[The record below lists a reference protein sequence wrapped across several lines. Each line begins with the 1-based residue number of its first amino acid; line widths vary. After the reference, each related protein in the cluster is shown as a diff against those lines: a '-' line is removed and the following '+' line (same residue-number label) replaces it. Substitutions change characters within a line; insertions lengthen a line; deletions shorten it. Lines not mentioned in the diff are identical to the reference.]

1 VAADV
6 IMPALGMAQDTGLVL
21 RWLRSEGD
29 QVSAGETLVEVETDK
44 ATVELESPI
53 DGTLASVQAA
63 EGDQVP
69 VGQVIAV
76 VLAEGEQAASPSP
89 ARSEPEAA
97 PAPAPVAEV
106 RAPVAAVGIA
116 RRTRLASPKARRI
129 ASDLAIAIDQIEGS
143 GPGGAVVAA
152 DVERLHPS
160 PRPADVLAP
169 PARSGVW
176 RIMAEHTTR
185 SWQEIP
191 HFFLHRQLDASA
203 LERWRAVAAEAPG
216 AGRVS
221 HTDLLVRIAAEA
233 LRRHPNVNATWRDG
247 EACPEPRINV
257 GIAVATE
264 QALVVP
270 VLHDAGEMPL
280 ADVTARRQELVAA
293 AREGRLRPADIEG
306 GTFTISNLGMYGV
319 DSFEAIVNSPQAAI
333 LAVGRIADRVVA
345 VHGAAVVRPTVQI
358 TVSFDH
364 RMVDG
369 ARGAEFLR
377 SLSQLI
383 EEPIGLLR

>member
-76 VLAEGEQAASPSP
+76 VLAEGEQAASPTP

-106 RAPVAAVGIA
+106 QAAVAAVGIA

-152 DVERLHPS
+152 DVERLRPS
-160 PRPADVLAP
+160 PRPADIPAP
-169 PARSGVW
+169 RSGVW

-221 HTDLLVRIAAEA
+221 HTDLLVRIVAEA

-247 EACPEPRINV
+247 EACLAPRINV

-280 ADVTARRQELVAA
+280 ADITARRNELVAA

-319 DSFEAIVNSPQAAI
+319 DSFEAIVNGPQAAI

-345 VHGAAVVRPTVQI
+345 VDGAAVVRPTVQI

-377 SLSQLI
+377 SLSQLV